1 MNRWGTAYP
10 GLVVPLFVSNPGSC
24 VSNTALRVLTALL
37 ATPLV
42 IGITWQGGWVFSMVL
57 VAVALLGQAEF
68 YRIMAAGGA
77 RPHWIT
83 GLGMGVLVGLHP
95 LWPETWLVAFVW
107 FLGLFLFVSIW
118 KARENPVTD
127 LPATLF
133 GVFYPT
139 ALLTFLGD
147 LRHATGPF
155 VDDRAAFF
163 LTLSLFLLVWAA
175 DVLAYV
181 VGKTLGRHP
190 LAPHISPKKT
200 WEGSIGGVG
209 GTLAMAVV
217 LKLTVLD
224 FVAWPHLLV
233 LVLICGVVSQLG
245 DLAESKLK
253 RSVGWKDSGHL
264 FPGHGGVLD
273 RIDSLVV
280 AAPLV
285 YLYLAYGARLFG

>member
-1 MNRWGTAYP
+1 MFNA
-10 GLVVPLFVSNPGSC
+10 
-24 VSNTALRVLTALL
+24 
-37 ATPLV
+37 
-42 IGITWQGGWVFSMVL
+42 VL
-57 VAVALLGQAEF
+57 VLVALLGQAEF

-83 GLGMGVLVGLHP
+83 GMGMGALVGWHS
-95 LWPETWLVAFVW
+95 LWPEAWLLAFVW

-147 LRHATGPF
+147 LRHATGPL
-155 VDDRAAFF
+155 VDDRAACY
-163 LTLSLFLLVWAA
+163 LTLGLFLLVWAA
-175 DVLAYV
+175 DVLAFV
-181 VGKTLGRHP
+181 VGKALGRHP

-200 WEGSIGGVG
+200 WEGSIGGVM
-209 GTLAMAVV
+209 GTLAMAWV
-217 LKLTVLD
+217 LKATVLG
-224 FVAWPHLLV
+224 FLAWPHLLV
-233 LVLICGVVSQLG
+233 LVFICGVVSQLG

-264 FPGHGGVLD
+264 FPGHGGMLD
-273 RIDSLVV
+273 RVDSLIV

-285 YLYLAYGARLFG
+285 YLYLAYVARLFG